1 MWAEVAGVPEVTL
14 DERPPDAPRVRRR
27 SGTGWREA
35 AKARA
40 LRFAAAP
47 ADDLPDPSPDAA
59 PRALDGLVG
68 DGPATAGV
76 AHPASEEAPGADAAS
91 ADASATDSADAADSA
106 DATDGSDAAPDID
119 PRIQQ
124 RRLDVEAEHGRRR
137 RRALVLATSTVVA
150 AALAFGVLRSP
161 LLEVRRPRVSG
172 EVQTPVGDVLRAAGL
187 VGDPH
192 MIDLNPDAATAAIE
206 RLPWIA
212 TARVRRSWP
221 DTVIVTLTERTP
233 AAVVGGMLVD
243 ATGRVLS
250 VAPGFAPLVPVAAD
264 RGLAQPVLP
273 PPGGQLPAA
282 FRPGLVVATAI
293 PPALRPRVGEVLVG
307 PGGTVRLTLAGG
319 ASALLGDTSDLGQ
332 KLEVVLTLVDRV
344 RIGTGTVD
352 ARVPS
357 APVLTS

>member
-1 MWAEVAGVPEVTL
+1 MPELTL
-14 DERPPDAPRVRRR
+14 DERPPDAPPDAPPVRRR
-27 SGTGWREA
+27 PGTGWREA
-35 AKARA
+35 ARARA
-40 LRFAAAP
+40 LRFAAA
-47 ADDLPDPSPDAA
+47 ASEDLPDPSPDAA
-59 PRALDGLVG
+59 RQGLDEPDGDGLG
-68 DGPATAGV
+68 TTGLGSS
-76 AHPASEEAPGADAAS
+76 ASV
-91 ADASATDSADAADSA
+91 DASSAETS
-106 DATDGSDAAPDID
+106 DGVDEPDAAPDID

-137 RRALVLATSTVVA
+137 RRALVVATSVAVA

-161 LLEVRRPRVSG
+161 LLVVRRPRVSG
-172 EVQTPVGDVLRAAGL
+172 QVQTPVGDVLRAAGL
-187 VGDPH
+187 VGHPH
-192 MIDLNPDAATAAIE
+192 MIDLDLNAAGAAID

-221 DTVIVTLTERTP
+221 DTVIVTVTERVP
-233 AAVVGGMLVD
+233 AAVIGGMLVD

-273 PPGGQLPAA
+273 PPGGQVPAA
-282 FRPGLVVATAI
+282 FRAGLVVATAI
-293 PPALRPRVGEVLVG
+293 PPALRPHVGEVLVG
-307 PGGTVRLTLAGG
+307 PGGAVRLTLAGG

-344 RIGTGTVD
+344 RIGTRTID
-352 ARVPS
+352 TRVPS